1 MGKKVTTKFMKFE
14 SLREFAKWIENTP
27 VHASFKD
34 HCTSQETGYWRLNFT
49 GTETYEAANELMLN
63 GWDFGAKEVEK
74 IMLER
79 ATEFEHAS
87 RLMLD
92 YTGAL
97 PCVSAYLSGSPAN
110 MIAIK
115 KRPIRKPVITICY
128 SSVASYDVSA
138 DQIKFNAAKLLNVIR
153 GLESCGCGVNL
164 YVGSFVQSTKHC
176 CYKYAHVSKIK
187 DSKEPFNVLNMT
199 YPLVHPSFLRRHTL
213 AFCERSGLNRSEF
226 KSYGRGISDRDEMIN
241 ITIEL
246 GLKKPVCIRYS
257 DLEHNSESGITELI
271 NRLSN

>member
-1 MGKKVTTKFMKFE
+1 MKFE

-27 VHASFKD
+27 VHVSFKE
-34 HCTSQETGYWRLNFT
+34 HCASQGTGDWSSNFT
-49 GTETYEAANELMLN
+49 GTETYETANELMLN
-63 GWDFGAKEVEK
+63 GWDSGAKEVEK

-79 ATEFEHAS
+79 ATEFEHAK

-97 PCVSAYLSGSPAN
+97 PCVPAYLSGSPAN
-110 MIAIK
+110 MIAMK
-115 KRPIRKPVITICY
+115 KRPTRKPVITICY
-128 SSVASYDVSA
+128 SSDAQCDVSA
-138 DQIKFNAAKLLNVIR
+138 DQITFNAAKLLNVIR
-153 GLESCGCGVNL
+153 GLESGGCGVNL

-176 CYKYAHVSKIK
+176 CFKYAHVSKIK

-199 YPLVHPSFLRRHTL
+199 YPLIHPSFLRRHTF
-213 AFCERSGLNRSEF
+213 AFCERSGLDRSEF
-226 KSYGRGISDRDEMIN
+226 KGYGAGISDRNELIN
-241 ITIEL
+241 IAIEL